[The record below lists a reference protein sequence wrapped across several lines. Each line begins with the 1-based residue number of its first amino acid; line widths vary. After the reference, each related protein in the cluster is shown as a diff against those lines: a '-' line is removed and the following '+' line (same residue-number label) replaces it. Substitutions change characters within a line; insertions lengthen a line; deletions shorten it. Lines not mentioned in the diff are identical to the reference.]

1 MGRPT
6 KQGIDYFPVDVQFD
20 DKVELFIAECGA
32 DGLGILITIWQLIYQ
47 NEGYYIQ
54 NNNDLIL
61 LIRRR
66 VLSEVDTIKRC
77 ISLALSRGI
86 FDEKLFNKFKI
97 LTSKAIQKRFIVA
110 ARKKKE
116 VLINEKYF
124 YECISTGGNV
134 IYSAGNAT
142 KEKGEEKGEG
152 EGKEEGNK
160 KKIDSMKFR
169 PDWIPIDLWQEL
181 IANRK
186 FKKLQNTKLALTT
199 FINSLEEGTKAG
211 YTIEK
216 CIGEYVSSSWHR
228 FNYQWMEKHNGKNN
242 GHIEPHGEN
251 TDWLS

>member
-152 EGKEEGNK
+152 EGKEEEKKNNK
-160 KKIDSMKFR
+160 KKPDSMEFR
-169 PDWIPIDLWQEL
+169 PDWIPIDLWVAL
-181 IANRK
+181 IAKDRK
-186 FKKLQNTKLALTT
+186 STRL
-199 FINSLEEGTKAG
+199 NSSHIPLSRMP
-211 YTIEK
+211 
-216 CIGEYVSSSWHR
+216 SSA
-228 FNYQWMEKHNGKNN
+228 
-242 GHIEPHGEN
+242 
-251 TDWLS
+251 